1 MVTIAMQSM
10 ELGSGLDN
18 VKKIM
23 DMETMKSGQQTLSKT
38 GCYGIDF
45 DNCDLLT
52 THKAERMRCPTLIF
66 IWNRAA

>member
-23 DMETMKSGQQTLSKT
+23 DMETMKKRTANPFQ
-38 GCYGIDF
+38 
-45 DNCDLLT
+45 NRLL
-52 THKAERMRCPTLIF
+52 
-66 IWNRAA
+66 WY